1 MMAARRRAKE
11 QDIDVGM
18 LRLTPVRRGV
28 LSILARERKSMG
40 AYDVLAIYER
50 ETGKRTAAHTI
61 YRTLRTLIEAGLV
74 VHLPSTRTFVLRT
87 SERTSDIDRLYLV
100 CVRCGT
106 VAERED
112 AAFSRAMEEICQLI
126 EFRPTRA
133 VEIEG
138 LCKRCQHLDIA
149 AHKTS
154 EPLGSSRGARARS
167 VFP

>member
-1 MMAARRRAKE
+1 MPARRRARE
-11 QDIDVGM
+11 QDIDVGA

-28 LSILARERKSMG
+28 LSILARERKCMG
-40 AYDVLAIYER
+40 AYDLLAIYER

-61 YRTLRTLIEAGLV
+61 YRTLRSLIEAGVV

-87 SERTSDIDRLYLV
+87 CDRTSAVDRLYLV
-100 CVRCGT
+100 CVRCGN

-112 AAFSRAMEEICQLI
+112 LAFSRAMAAIRQSI
-126 EFRPTRA
+126 QFQPTRA

-138 LCKRCQHLDIA
+138 LCKRCQYADVPK
-149 AHKTS
+149 HKTA